1 MENEECTP
9 EQLASLRAAR
19 AAVERAREDLGGS
32 LPTRRQRWPRRG
44 VELAEF
50 DAKFPEGE

>member
-9 EQLASLRAAR
+9 EQLASPR
-19 AAVERAREDLGGS
+19 AAVERAREDLERVIADAEAA
-32 LPTRRQRWPRRG
+32 LAQTR